1 MSRILLS
8 TGNYAEIPYF
18 FEKTYVNLYSAEE
31 LCYALVENVEL
42 LDQDIVSDKL
52 ARWLDEQCGLS
63 KLAHALYGLVN
74 QKCSVSAYV
83 GTILEYIGLYP
94 ADVISHIE
102 TIIKNSA
109 GMNPYERQKAKAD
122 YMLQN
127 NRYVIAIERY
137 DELLLKLPRR
147 EKKIRGEALH
157 NRGVANAKL
166 FLFEHAQ
173 EDFMTAYRTNGSMES
188 LKQFLIARRML
199 DDDKKYVEYIAEHPD
214 LHAVSLQVE
223 RAVEQAAGQFEMTD
237 ENRMLFTLRVC
248 KEESSAVSGGVVQ
261 YYEEIEKLT
270 ASLKGAYRES
280 VAR

>member
-1 MSRILLS
+1 MSRIILS

-31 LCYALVENVEL
+31 LCYTLVENVDL
-42 LDQDIVSDKL
+42 LDQDIVSEKM

-63 KLAHALYGLVN
+63 KLAHVLYGLAN
-74 QKCSVSAYV
+74 QKCSASAYV

-94 ADVISHIE
+94 ADVIAHIE
-102 TIIKNSA
+102 ALIKESA

-127 NRYVIAIERY
+127 KRYVIAIDRY
-137 DELLLKLPRR
+137 DELLSKLPKE
-147 EKKIRGEALH
+147 EKEIRAKALH
-157 NRGVANAKL
+157 NRGVAGAKL

-173 EDFMTAYRTNGSMES
+173 EDFMAAYQISGNAES
-188 LKQFLIARRML
+188 LHQFLAARRMQ
-199 DDDKKYVEYIAEHPD
+199 DDEKDYVEYIAEHPD
-214 LHAVSLQVE
+214 LHEISLRVE
-223 RAVEQAAGQFEMTD
+223 KQVEQAAGQFEMTD

-248 KEESSAVSGGVVQ
+248 KEENDTAGGIIP
-261 YYEEIEKLT
+261 YYEEIEKLA
-270 ASLKGAYRES
+270 ASLKDAYREI